1 MNILTNI
8 AHIIIIIN
16 HRHTPAHCFAYTT
29 TTTTNDSFIYMHSIH
44 AIFFSA
50 HFLSCMCVCVCFVRR
65 IKRLLC
71 HRKTRTGPIPS
82 PLCRFFRSFVCTAT
96 TIKKISKTCISVY
109 GALRTC
115 ASASAPA
122 RLRIVHTRRV
132 DESTDAYGSTQK

>member
-50 HFLSCMCVCVCFVRR
+50 HFLSCMCVCVCVLSGALNVFCATE
-65 IKRLLC
+65 KQELD
-71 HRKTRTGPIPS
+71 
-82 PLCRFFRSFVCTAT
+82 RFPRPCADSFVH
-96 TIKKISKTCISVY
+96 
-109 GALRTC
+109 LC
-115 ASASAPA
+115 AP
-122 RLRIVHTRRV
+122 
-132 DESTDAYGSTQK
+132 QQQ